1 MIQPRTQQH
10 NVADFRAGRERPER
24 IGPNIRTW
32 LNWGNEDSRTCHWRG
47 PLLSVCIMAML
58 FASQMLLSSAS
69 RWALIAFPVFG
80 SRGLGTWVLV
90 VEGCGGFDLGPGV
103 ARPPR
108 RVGRRWCLIPPI
120 LRVVSFARN
129 VATDVFFVPLVQ

>member
-1 MIQPRTQQH
+1 MDDSASTQQR
-10 NVADFRAGRERPER
+10 NVADSRAGRERPER

-80 SRGLGTWVLV
+80 PRGLGTWVLIAV
-90 VEGCGGFDLGPGV
+90 VAILILDREWRGLRDELAGGSV
-103 ARPPR
+103 
-108 RVGRRWCLIPPI
+108 
-120 LRVVSFARN
+120 
-129 VATDVFFVPLVQ
+129 